1 MNVLL
6 TGASG
11 FLGSRILAQL
21 QPDHYVITLGRT
33 LLNQSPTR
41 ECHVLCDLAQDVP
54 TLPNAPVDLVV
65 HAAGKAHSVPRSTRE
80 RAEYERVNVQGT
92 ARLLTALER
101 LPALPKALVHI
112 STVMVYGRQERHLLD
127 ETTPLD
133 ARDAYGLSKVRAEA
147 VVREWAARTGVCTTI
162 LRLPLVV
169 ADPPNGNVA
178 VLMNA
183 IRRGYY
189 VRIGT
194 GAARRSMVR
203 ADDVAEVVV
212 RAAGVG
218 GTFHLTDG
226 YHPSVRELEDA
237 LARYGGR
244 RVIPSVPLSVAKAV
258 ATVGDGINAV
268 SAWTRLGHWFP
279 LDSIAL
285 QKLTG
290 SLTFSDE
297 AARRQL
303 NWRPRPVLDLFR

>member
-21 QPDHYVITLGRT
+21 QPDHLVITLGRT
-33 LLNQSPTR
+33 PLDNSTSGTR
-41 ECHVLCDLAQDVP
+41 HVICDLAQDVP
-54 TLPNAPVDLVV
+54 VLAGEPVDWVV
-65 HAAGKAHSVPRSTRE
+65 HSAGKAHSVPRSARE
-80 RAEYERVNVQGT
+80 LADYERVNVQGT

-101 LPALPKALVHI
+101 LPTLPKVLVHI
-112 STVMVYGRQERHLLD
+112 STVLVYGRQEGHLLD
-127 ETTPLD
+127 ETTPLK
-133 ARDAYGLSKVRAEA
+133 ARNAYGPSKARAEA
-147 VVREWAARTGVCTTI
+147 VVRQWATRTGVCTTI

-178 VLMNA
+178 TLMNA

-203 ADDVAEVVV
+203 ADDVAAVIG
-212 RAAGVG
+212 RAAGIS

-226 YHPSVRELEDA
+226 YHPSVGELERA
-237 LARYGGR
+237 IARRVGR
-244 RVIPSVPLSVAKAV
+244 RYIPAVPLSVAKAV
-258 ATVGDGINAV
+258 ATVGDGINALIGQ
-268 SAWTRLGHWFP
+268 TQFGRRFP
-279 LDSIAL
+279 LDSITL

-297 AARRQL
+297 AARQRL